1 MQHPPESPS
10 STDVMLIGND
20 YDDDDDDEYNDNNGD
35 MNQNMG
41 ENGQND
47 DMSYDMMG
55 DDMMMDDDTELFT
68 RSETLFET
76 GEDSKVSMTMQDI
89 RKLYNAKC
97 QVSELCANEIFMSCT
112 RT

>member
-20 YDDDDDDEYNDNNGD
+20 YDDDDDDNNDVDGD
-35 MNQNMG
+35 MDQNMG

-47 DMSYDMMG
+47 DESYDMMG

-97 QVSELCANEIFMSCT
+97 QVSQLCVIIYHTLANC
-112 RT
+112 